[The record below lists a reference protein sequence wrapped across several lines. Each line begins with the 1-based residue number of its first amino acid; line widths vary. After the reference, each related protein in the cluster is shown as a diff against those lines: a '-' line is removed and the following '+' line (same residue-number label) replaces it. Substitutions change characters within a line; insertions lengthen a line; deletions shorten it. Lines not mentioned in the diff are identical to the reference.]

1 LPPALGALFLRLL
14 LSSIDLITPD
24 ALPVNPLHSIPAFVT
39 RTKNNYNSSPNIFSS
54 LSSSLL
60 LQSMAHTAVANTR
73 TRPVTTSV
81 VAQHDKYAADN
92 MTRSASAEPT
102 KPTKRKGTRSVSTL
116 TPSQLA
122 RKRANDR
129 EAQRAI
135 RARTKE
141 HIERLERE
149 LEELKSERGRDQSQ
163 TVQELLRKN
172 KALEEELFKLRESMG
187 VPNGQ
192 SYPNSVYDDNLSSIS
207 GAVPSPRSSPF
218 PSNGDYNVMQELG
231 PSYVPMPDASESW
244 GPGIPVS
251 VPSTVS
257 SPSSSANTDEYGA
270 GYIPT
275 SVPAPM
281 MDARSIPAKMDY
293 DDVDSVPR
301 RWISSQPLNGPPPT
315 SAHVSSSSVVSS
327 SPAVVELVPNSS
339 VLSTTVG
346 SLIRQPGTTL
356 WEIPTLIVP
365 PTCRIDQLIVGFIQ
379 DCRRLA
385 QLKSLDTLLRPAR
398 VNVKNFLEYHP
409 ASPTTQPPRCQ
420 LADLDRAASTTVM
433 GPGINHPIAEL
444 ITALVNTAGVTNVI
458 ERLAVFAV
466 IQRAIAW
473 LVHPTREAY
482 AAIVSELTPKPCQ
495 TSIPHPQW
503 IDLVLWAP
511 LRTALIER
519 QEVYANEEFQSVYSA
534 SLRLI
539 NWPCRPID
547 ALVVD
552 PQSGEM
558 WLSDTFTAH
567 AMRVEN
573 WRLNENF
580 VRRYPELRGCVA
592 VEGS

>member
-1 LPPALGALFLRLL
+1 
-14 LSSIDLITPD
+14 
-24 ALPVNPLHSIPAFVT
+24 
-39 RTKNNYNSSPNIFSS
+39 
-54 LSSSLL
+54 
-60 LQSMAHTAVANTR
+60 
-73 TRPVTTSV
+73 
-81 VAQHDKYAADN
+81 
-92 MTRSASAEPT
+92 MTRSASAEPS
-102 KPTKRKGTRSVSTL
+102 KPAKRKGTRSVSTL

-149 LEELKSERGRDQSQ
+149 LEELKSERNRDQSQ

-172 KALEEELFKLRESMG
+172 KALEEELFKLRESVG
-187 VPNGQ
+187 IPNGQ

-281 MDARSIPAKMDY
+281 MDARSIPSKMEY
-293 DDVDSVPR
+293 DDVDS
-301 RWISSQPLNGPPPT
+301 
-315 SAHVSSSSVVSS
+315 
-327 SPAVVELVPNSS
+327 AVVEFVSNPG
-339 VLSTTVG
+339 VLPTTVG
-346 SLIRQPGTTL
+346 PLIRQPGTTL

-365 PTCRIDQLIVGFIQ
+365 PTCRIDQLLVGFIQ
-379 DCRRLA
+379 DCRRLS
-385 QLKSLDTLLRPAR
+385 QLKPLDSLLRPAR
-398 VNVKNFLEYHP
+398 VNMKNFLEYHP
-409 ASPTTQPPRCQ
+409 ASPTNSPPRCQ
-420 LADLDRAASTTVM
+420 LADLDRAASNSAAAS
-433 GPGINHPIAEL
+433 GANHPMAEL
-444 ITALVNTAGVTNVI
+444 ITALVNKAGVTNVI

-466 IQRAIAW
+466 IQRAVAW

-482 AAIVSELTPKPCQ
+482 MAMVQELTPKPIQ
-495 TSIPHPQW
+495 TAIPHPQW
-503 IDLVLWAP
+503 VDLILWAP
-511 LRTALIER
+511 LRTAIIER
-519 QEVYANEEFQSVYSA
+519 QDAYANEEFQAVYSS

>member
-1 LPPALGALFLRLL
+1 
-14 LSSIDLITPD
+14 
-24 ALPVNPLHSIPAFVT
+24 
-39 RTKNNYNSSPNIFSS
+39 
-54 LSSSLL
+54 
-60 LQSMAHTAVANTR
+60 MAHTALAHNR
-73 TRPVTTSV
+73 TTPVTATV
-81 VAQHDKYAADN
+81 VTQHDDKQAAD

-102 KPTKRKGTRSVSTL
+102 KPTKRKGTQHHFLIRLDGDIRGSGSKTQSVLCLAGHDTAPLFSRPPPPPSSTITTTISQHPALLPLPSRS
-116 TPSQLA
+116 QMAYDIKLA

-149 LEELKSERGRDQSQ
+149 LEELKSERNRDQSQ

-187 VPNGQ
+187 IPNGQ

-207 GAVPSPRSSPF
+207 GAVSSPRSSPF

-281 MDARSIPAKMDY
+281 MDSRSIPAKMEY
-293 DDVDSVPR
+293 DDVDSVSR
-301 RWISSQPLNGPPPT
+301 RWIPSQPHNGPPATRTHPA
-315 SAHVSSSSVVSS
+315 SVISPSS
-327 SPAVVELVPNSS
+327 AVVEYVSNPG
-339 VLSTTVG
+339 VLPATVG
-346 SLIRQPGTTL
+346 PLIRQPGTTL

-365 PTCRIDQLIVGFIQ
+365 PTCRIDQLLVGFVQ
-379 DCRRLA
+379 DCRRLS

-398 VNVKNFLEYHP
+398 VNMKNFLEYHP
-409 ASPTTQPPRCQ
+409 ASPTTSPPRCQ
-420 LADLDRAASTTVM
+420 LADLDRAASTTTT
-433 GPGINHPIAEL
+433 GPGANHPMAEL
-444 ITALVNTAGVTNVI
+444 ITALVNKAGVTNVI

-466 IQRAIAW
+466 IQRAVAW

-482 AAIVSELTPKPCQ
+482 MAIMPELAPKPSQ
-495 TSIPHPQW
+495 TTVPHPLW
-503 IDLVLWAP
+503 VDLVLWAP
-511 LRTALIER
+511 LRAAIIQR
-519 QEVYANEEFQSVYSA
+519 QDVYANEEFQAVYSS

-558 WLSDTFTAH
+558 WLSDTFTDH
-567 AMRVEN
+567 AMSVQN

-580 VRRYPELRGCVA
+580 IRRYPELRGCVA

>member
-1 LPPALGALFLRLL
+1 
-14 LSSIDLITPD
+14 
-24 ALPVNPLHSIPAFVT
+24 
-39 RTKNNYNSSPNIFSS
+39 
-54 LSSSLL
+54 
-60 LQSMAHTAVANTR
+60 MAHTAVANTR

-192 SYPNSVYDDNLSSIS
+192 SYPNSGTAASIASSSAWLPLVRADSAPVYDDNLSSIS

-231 PSYVPMPDASESW
+231 PR
-244 GPGIPVS
+244 IPVS

-293 DDVDSVPR
+293 DDVDS
-301 RWISSQPLNGPPPT
+301 
-315 SAHVSSSSVVSS
+315 
-327 SPAVVELVPNSS
+327 VVELVPNSS

-409 ASPTTQPPRCQ
+409 ASPTTQPHG
-420 LADLDRAASTTVM
+420 AS
-433 GPGINHPIAEL
+433 
-444 ITALVNTAGVTNVI
+444 
-458 ERLAVFAV
+458 
-466 IQRAIAW
+466 
-473 LVHPTREAY
+473 
-482 AAIVSELTPKPCQ
+482 
-495 TSIPHPQW
+495 
-503 IDLVLWAP
+503 
-511 LRTALIER
+511 
-519 QEVYANEEFQSVYSA
+519 
-534 SLRLI
+534 
-539 NWPCRPID
+539 
-547 ALVVD
+547 
-552 PQSGEM
+552 
-558 WLSDTFTAH
+558 
-567 AMRVEN
+567 
-573 WRLNENF
+573 
-580 VRRYPELRGCVA
+580 
-592 VEGS
+592 

>member
-1 LPPALGALFLRLL
+1 
-14 LSSIDLITPD
+14 
-24 ALPVNPLHSIPAFVT
+24 
-39 RTKNNYNSSPNIFSS
+39 
-54 LSSSLL
+54 
-60 LQSMAHTAVANTR
+60 MAPTAVANTR
-73 TRPVTTSV
+73 ATPVTTTV
-81 VAQHDKYAADN
+81 VTQHDDKSPAD
-92 MTRSASAEPT
+92 MTRSASAEPS
-102 KPTKRKGTRSVSTL
+102 KPAKRKGTRSVSTL

-149 LEELKSERGRDQSQ
+149 LEELKSERNRDQSQ

-172 KALEEELFKLRESMG
+172 KALEEELFKLRESVG
-187 VPNGQ
+187 IPNGQ

-281 MDARSIPAKMDY
+281 MDARSIPSKMEY
-293 DDVDSVPR
+293 DDVDSDAGYPHNHHPMGHQHVPM
-301 RWISSQPLNGPPPT
+301 
-315 SAHVSSSSVVSS
+315 AHHH
-327 SPAVVELVPNSS
+327 
-339 VLSTTVG
+339 
-346 SLIRQPGTTL
+346 Q
-356 WEIPTLIVP
+356 
-365 PTCRIDQLIVGFIQ
+365 
-379 DCRRLA
+379 
-385 QLKSLDTLLRPAR
+385 
-398 VNVKNFLEYHP
+398 VNIKNFLEYHP
-409 ASPTTQPPRCQ
+409 ASPTNSPPRCQ
-420 LADLDRAASTTVM
+420 LADLDRAASNSAAAS
-433 GPGINHPIAEL
+433 GANHPMAEL
-444 ITALVNTAGVTNVI
+444 ITALVNKAGVTNVI

-466 IQRAIAW
+466 IQRAVAW

-482 AAIVSELTPKPCQ
+482 MAMVQELTPKPIQ
-495 TSIPHPQW
+495 TAIPHPQW
-503 IDLVLWAP
+503 VDLILWAP
-511 LRTALIER
+511 LRTAIIER
-519 QEVYANEEFQSVYSA
+519 QDAYANEEFQAVYSS

-567 AMRVEN
+567 AMRIEN

>member
-1 LPPALGALFLRLL
+1 
-14 LSSIDLITPD
+14 
-24 ALPVNPLHSIPAFVT
+24 
-39 RTKNNYNSSPNIFSS
+39 
-54 LSSSLL
+54 
-60 LQSMAHTAVANTR
+60 
-73 TRPVTTSV
+73 
-81 VAQHDKYAADN
+81 
-92 MTRSASAEPT
+92 MTRSASAEPS
-102 KPTKRKGTRSVSTL
+102 KPAKRKGTRSVSTL

-149 LEELKSERGRDQSQ
+149 LEELKSERNRDQSQ

-172 KALEEELFKLRESMG
+172 KALEEELFKLRESVG
-187 VPNGQ
+187 IPNGQ
-192 SYPNSVYDDNLSSIS
+192 SYPNSGTAAAAASSSAWVSLVRADSAPAYDDNLSSIS

-281 MDARSIPAKMDY
+281 MDARSIPSKMEY
-293 DDVDSVPR
+293 DDVDS
-301 RWISSQPLNGPPPT
+301 
-315 SAHVSSSSVVSS
+315 
-327 SPAVVELVPNSS
+327 AVVEFVSNPG
-339 VLSTTVG
+339 VLPTTVG
-346 SLIRQPGTTL
+346 PLIRQPGTTL

-365 PTCRIDQLIVGFIQ
+365 PTCRIDQLLVGFIQ
-379 DCRRLA
+379 DCRRLS
-385 QLKSLDTLLRPAR
+385 QLKPLDSLLRPAR
-398 VNVKNFLEYHP
+398 VNMKNFLEYHP
-409 ASPTTQPPRCQ
+409 ASPTNSPPRCQ
-420 LADLDRAASTTVM
+420 LADLDRAASNSAAAS
-433 GPGINHPIAEL
+433 GANHPMAEL
-444 ITALVNTAGVTNVI
+444 ITALVNKAGVTNVI

-466 IQRAIAW
+466 IQRAVAW

-482 AAIVSELTPKPCQ
+482 MAMVQELTPKPIQ
-495 TSIPHPQW
+495 TAIPHPQW
-503 IDLVLWAP
+503 VDLILWAP
-511 LRTALIER
+511 LRTAIIER
-519 QEVYANEEFQSVYSA
+519 QDAYANEEFQAVYSS

>member
-1 LPPALGALFLRLL
+1 
-14 LSSIDLITPD
+14 
-24 ALPVNPLHSIPAFVT
+24 
-39 RTKNNYNSSPNIFSS
+39 
-54 LSSSLL
+54 
-60 LQSMAHTAVANTR
+60 
-73 TRPVTTSV
+73 
-81 VAQHDKYAADN
+81 
-92 MTRSASAEPT
+92 MTRSASAEPS
-102 KPTKRKGTRSVSTL
+102 KPAKRKGTRSVSTL

-149 LEELKSERGRDQSQ
+149 LEELKNERNRDQSQ

-172 KALEEELFKLRESMG
+172 KVLEEELFKLRESVG
-187 VPNGQ
+187 IANGQ
-192 SYPNSVYDDNLSSIS
+192 SYPNSGTAAAAASSSAWVSLVRADSAPVYDDNLSSIS

-281 MDARSIPAKMDY
+281 MDARSIPSKMEY
-293 DDVDSVPR
+293 DDVDS
-301 RWISSQPLNGPPPT
+301 
-315 SAHVSSSSVVSS
+315 
-327 SPAVVELVPNSS
+327 
-339 VLSTTVG
+339 
-346 SLIRQPGTTL
+346 
-356 WEIPTLIVP
+356 
-365 PTCRIDQLIVGFIQ
+365 
-379 DCRRLA
+379 
-385 QLKSLDTLLRPAR
+385 
-398 VNVKNFLEYHP
+398 
-409 ASPTTQPPRCQ
+409 
-420 LADLDRAASTTVM
+420 ADLDRAASNSAAAF
-433 GPGINHPIAEL
+433 GANHPMAEL
-444 ITALVNTAGVTNVI
+444 ITALVNEAGVTNVI

-466 IQRAIAW
+466 IQRAVAW

-482 AAIVSELTPKPCQ
+482 MAMVQELTPKPIQ
-495 TSIPHPQW
+495 TASPHPQW
-503 IDLVLWAP
+503 VDLILWAP
-511 LRTALIER
+511 LRTAIIER
-519 QEVYANEEFQSVYSA
+519 QDAYANEEFQAVYSS

>member
-1 LPPALGALFLRLL
+1 
-14 LSSIDLITPD
+14 
-24 ALPVNPLHSIPAFVT
+24 
-39 RTKNNYNSSPNIFSS
+39 
-54 LSSSLL
+54 
-60 LQSMAHTAVANTR
+60 MAHTAVANTR
-73 TRPVTTSV
+73 ATPVTTTV
-81 VAQHDKYAADN
+81 VTQHDDKSPAD
-92 MTRSASAEPT
+92 MTRSASAEPS
-102 KPTKRKGTRSVSTL
+102 KPAKRKGTRSVSTL

-149 LEELKSERGRDQSQ
+149 LEELKSERNRDQSQ

-172 KALEEELFKLRESMG
+172 KALEEELFKLRESVG
-187 VPNGQ
+187 IPNGQ
-192 SYPNSVYDDNLSSIS
+192 SYPNSGTAAAAASSSAWVSLVRADSAPAYDDNLSSIS

-281 MDARSIPAKMDY
+281 MDARSIPSKMEY
-293 DDVDSVPR
+293 DDVDSVSR
-301 RWISSQPLNGPPPT
+301 RWLPAQPSSHGPPT
-315 SAHVSSSSVVSS
+315 RSHGSSSSVIPP
-327 SPAVVELVPNSS
+327 SPAVVEFVSNPG
-339 VLSTTVG
+339 VLPTTVG
-346 SLIRQPGTTL
+346 PLIRQPGTTL

-365 PTCRIDQLIVGFIQ
+365 PTCRIDQLLVGFIQ
-379 DCRRLA
+379 DCRRLS
-385 QLKSLDTLLRPAR
+385 QLKPLDSLLRPAR
-398 VNVKNFLEYHP
+398 VNMKNFLEYHP
-409 ASPTTQPPRCQ
+409 ASPTNSPPRCQ
-420 LADLDRAASTTVM
+420 LADLDRAASNSAAAS
-433 GPGINHPIAEL
+433 GANHPMAEL
-444 ITALVNTAGVTNVI
+444 ITALVNKAGVTNVI

-466 IQRAIAW
+466 IQRAVAW

-482 AAIVSELTPKPCQ
+482 MAMVQELTPKPIQ
-495 TSIPHPQW
+495 TAIPHPQW
-503 IDLVLWAP
+503 VDLILWAP
-511 LRTALIER
+511 LRTAIIER
-519 QEVYANEEFQSVYSA
+519 QDAYANEEFQAVYSS

>member
-1 LPPALGALFLRLL
+1 
-14 LSSIDLITPD
+14 
-24 ALPVNPLHSIPAFVT
+24 
-39 RTKNNYNSSPNIFSS
+39 
-54 LSSSLL
+54 
-60 LQSMAHTAVANTR
+60 MAHTAVANTR
-73 TRPVTTSV
+73 TRSVTTTV
-81 VAQHDKYAADN
+81 VAQHDKYPVDN

-192 SYPNSVYDDNLSSIS
+192 SYPNSGMAASSVASSSAWLPLVRADSAPVYDDNLSSIS

-257 SPSSSANTDEYGA
+257 SPSSSANTDEYGT

-293 DDVDSVPR
+293 DEVDSDAGYPHNHSIGHHQQVPMSHHHQSYLHHQQS
-301 RWISSQPLNGPPPT
+301 WNSYPTPVYYQQP
-315 SAHVSSSSVVSS
+315 SAH
-327 SPAVVELVPNSS
+327 
-339 VLSTTVG
+339 
-346 SLIRQPGTTL
+346 
-356 WEIPTLIVP
+356 
-365 PTCRIDQLIVGFIQ
+365 
-379 DCRRLA
+379 
-385 QLKSLDTLLRPAR
+385 
-398 VNVKNFLEYHP
+398 
-409 ASPTTQPPRCQ
+409 
-420 LADLDRAASTTVM
+420 
-433 GPGINHPIAEL
+433 
-444 ITALVNTAGVTNVI
+444 
-458 ERLAVFAV
+458 
-466 IQRAIAW
+466 
-473 LVHPTREAY
+473 
-482 AAIVSELTPKPCQ
+482 
-495 TSIPHPQW
+495 
-503 IDLVLWAP
+503 
-511 LRTALIER
+511 
-519 QEVYANEEFQSVYSA
+519 
-534 SLRLI
+534 
-539 NWPCRPID
+539 
-547 ALVVD
+547 
-552 PQSGEM
+552 
-558 WLSDTFTAH
+558 
-567 AMRVEN
+567 
-573 WRLNENF
+573 
-580 VRRYPELRGCVA
+580 
-592 VEGS
+592 

>member
-1 LPPALGALFLRLL
+1 
-14 LSSIDLITPD
+14 
-24 ALPVNPLHSIPAFVT
+24 
-39 RTKNNYNSSPNIFSS
+39 
-54 LSSSLL
+54 
-60 LQSMAHTAVANTR
+60 MAHTAVANTR
-73 TRPVTTSV
+73 TRSVTTTV
-81 VAQHDKYAADN
+81 VAQHDKYPVDN

-192 SYPNSVYDDNLSSIS
+192 SYPNSGMAASSVASSSAWLPLVRADSAPVYDDNLSSIS
-207 GAVPSPRSSPF
+207 GAVPSPRSSPY

-281 MDARSIPAKMDY
+281 MDARSIPSKLDY
-293 DDVDSVPR
+293 DEVDS
-301 RWISSQPLNGPPPT
+301 
-315 SAHVSSSSVVSS
+315 
-327 SPAVVELVPNSS
+327 VVELVPNSS

-346 SLIRQPGTTL
+346 SLIRRPGTIL
-356 WEIPTLIVP
+356 WEVPTLIVP

-385 QLKSLDTLLRPAR
+385 QLKPLDNILRPTR

-409 ASPTTQPPRCQ
+409 ASPTSEPPRCQ
-420 LADLDRAASTTVM
+420 LADLDRAASTAVT
-433 GPGINHPIAEL
+433 GPGVNHPIAEL
-444 ITALVNTAGVTNVI
+444 ITAFVNTAGVTNVI
-458 ERLAVFAV
+458 ERLAVFA
-466 IQRAIAW
+466 ITQRAVAW
-473 LVHPTREAY
+473 LVHPTRDAY
-482 AAIVSELTPKPCQ
+482 AAIVPELTPKPCQ

-511 LRTALIER
+511 LRKALIER
-519 QEVYANEEFQSVYSA
+519 QEVYANEEFISVYSA
-534 SLRLI
+534 SLRLV

-558 WLSDTFTAH
+558 WLSDTFTTH
-567 AMRVEN
+567 AMRIEN
-573 WRLNENF
+573 WRLDENF
-580 VRRYPELRGCVA
+580 VRRYPEFRGFVA

>member
-1 LPPALGALFLRLL
+1 
-14 LSSIDLITPD
+14 
-24 ALPVNPLHSIPAFVT
+24 
-39 RTKNNYNSSPNIFSS
+39 
-54 LSSSLL
+54 
-60 LQSMAHTAVANTR
+60 MAHTAVANTR
-73 TRPVTTSV
+73 SRPVTITV
-81 VAQHDKYAADN
+81 VAHHEEKYAADN

-192 SYPNSVYDDNLSSIS
+192 SYPNSGTAASIASSSAWLPLVRADSAPVYDDNLSSIS

-281 MDARSIPAKMDY
+281 MDARSIPAKMSEY
-293 DDVDSVPR
+293 DDVDSVVEF
-301 RWISSQPLNGPPPT
+301 
-315 SAHVSSSSVVSS
+315 VS
-327 SPAVVELVPNSS
+327 NSG
-339 VLSTTVG
+339 VLPTTVS

-379 DCRRLA
+379 DCRRLS
-385 QLKSLDTLLRPAR
+385 QLKSLDNLLRPAR

-409 ASPTTQPPRCQ
+409 ASPTTEPPRCQ
-420 LADLDRAASTTVM
+420 LADLDRAASTTVT
-433 GPGINHPIAEL
+433 GPGVKHPMAEL
-444 ITALVNTAGVTNVI
+444 ITALVNKAGVTNVI

-482 AAIVSELTPKPCQ
+482 QAIVPELTPKPCQ
-495 TSIPHPQW
+495 TRIPHPQW
-503 IDLVLWAP
+503 VDLILWAP
-511 LRTALIER
+511 LRTAIIER
-519 QEVYANEEFQSVYSA
+519 QELYANEEFQGVYSS

-558 WLSDTFTAH
+558 WLSDTFTTH
-567 AMRVEN
+567 AMRLEN

>member
-1 LPPALGALFLRLL
+1 
-14 LSSIDLITPD
+14 
-24 ALPVNPLHSIPAFVT
+24 
-39 RTKNNYNSSPNIFSS
+39 
-54 LSSSLL
+54 
-60 LQSMAHTAVANTR
+60 SMAHTAVANTR
-73 TRPVTTSV
+73 TRPVSSTV
-81 VAQHDKYAADN
+81 VTQQDKYAIDN

-293 DDVDSVPR
+293 DDVDSDAGYPHNHSMGHHQQVPMSHHQSYLHHQQS
-301 RWISSQPLNGPPPT
+301 WNSYPTPVYYQQP
-315 SAHVSSSSVVSS
+315 SAH
-327 SPAVVELVPNSS
+327 
-339 VLSTTVG
+339 
-346 SLIRQPGTTL
+346 
-356 WEIPTLIVP
+356 
-365 PTCRIDQLIVGFIQ
+365 
-379 DCRRLA
+379 
-385 QLKSLDTLLRPAR
+385 
-398 VNVKNFLEYHP
+398 
-409 ASPTTQPPRCQ
+409 
-420 LADLDRAASTTVM
+420 
-433 GPGINHPIAEL
+433 
-444 ITALVNTAGVTNVI
+444 
-458 ERLAVFAV
+458 
-466 IQRAIAW
+466 
-473 LVHPTREAY
+473 
-482 AAIVSELTPKPCQ
+482 
-495 TSIPHPQW
+495 
-503 IDLVLWAP
+503 
-511 LRTALIER
+511 
-519 QEVYANEEFQSVYSA
+519 
-534 SLRLI
+534 
-539 NWPCRPID
+539 
-547 ALVVD
+547 
-552 PQSGEM
+552 
-558 WLSDTFTAH
+558 
-567 AMRVEN
+567 
-573 WRLNENF
+573 
-580 VRRYPELRGCVA
+580 
-592 VEGS
+592 